1 MEDLTRRFPPD
12 PMPPPPKGKPVLAPL
27 VNAAAIT
34 RQPALV
40 KLFAQH
46 FVHNGFNAMKAAS
59 AAGFVNPSPTFV
71 RNLADSRAVKAA
83 VAELLGPYNDAMS
96 HVVTPETVKRELA
109 RIAFGDVRG
118 LFHSDGSLKDISDID
133 DDTAAGI
140 STVEVELKRTKTEG
154 PSSDDPD
161 DPDFAGPT
169 ERTETRILKIKRYD
183 KLAALNIL
191 ARHTKLIGDEAQ
203 DGVNA
208 LAGALASRLDAAKR
222 RMMAA
227 DAEDVEPRQ
236 PQRVVQ
242 SGPIDT
248 HADTPID
255 TADPEQHDEDA
266 DDLY

>member
-12 PMPPPPKGKPVLAPL
+12 PLPPPPKGKPVLAPL
-27 VNAAAIT
+27 ANAAAIT

-46 FVHNGFNAMKAAS
+46 FVHNGFNAMKAAA

-83 VAELLGPYNDAMS
+83 VAELLGPYSDAMS

-118 LFHSDGSLKDISDID
+118 LFHSDGSLKDIPDVD

-140 STVEVELKRTKTEG
+140 SAVEVELKRTKTEG
-154 PSSDDPD
+154 ADPD

-222 RMMAA
+222 RMTAA
-227 DAEDVEPRQ
+227 EAEDVEPRQ

-242 SGPIDT
+242 SDPIDPA
-248 HADTPID
+248 ADAPT
-255 TADPEQHDEDA
+255 DPLQEPSDEDA
-266 DDLY
+266 DLY

>member
-12 PMPPPPKGKPVLAPL
+12 PLPPPPKGKPVLPPL
-27 VNAAAIT
+27 VNATAIT

-71 RNLADSRAVKAA
+71 RNLADSKAVKAA
-83 VAELLGPYNDAMS
+83 VAELLGPYSEAMS

-118 LFHSDGSLKDISDID
+118 LFHSDGSLKNISDID

-154 PSSDDPD
+154 ADPD

-191 ARHTKLIGDEAQ
+191 ARHTKLVGDEAQ

-222 RMMAA
+222 RMTAA
-227 DAEDVEPRQ
+227 DAEDIQPRQ

-248 HADTPID
+248 PADTP
-255 TADPEQHDEDA
+255 TDPEPYDEDA
-266 DDLY
+266 DLY